1 MERQDSRS
9 FNRVLP
15 LVRRMLRLSTLP
27 RLISVP
33 PRRPFTSF
41 SSILW
46 RGTSPRSP
54 RIIGVARSP
63 TRFPGQ
69 AVGQDTTSGREKYG
83 RSDDKDDDDDVL
95 AFLRLFL
102 ELGGVLF
109 RGRFATVTGADS
121 GGSRA

>member
-1 MERQDSRS
+1 
-9 FNRVLP
+9 
-15 LVRRMLRLSTLP
+15 MLRLSTLP

-46 RGTSPRSP
+46 RGTSPRSQ
-54 RIIGVARSP
+54 RIIGVAVPRSP

-69 AVGQDTTSGREKYG
+69 AVGQDTTQLEKYG
-83 RSDDKDDDDDVL
+83 RSDDKDDDDDDDVL